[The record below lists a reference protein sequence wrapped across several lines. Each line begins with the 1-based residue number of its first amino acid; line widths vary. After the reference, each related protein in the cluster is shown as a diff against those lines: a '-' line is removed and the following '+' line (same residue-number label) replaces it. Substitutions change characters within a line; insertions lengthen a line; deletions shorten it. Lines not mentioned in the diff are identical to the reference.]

1 MIILAPM
8 LNSIPY
14 TKRFVLFLF
23 SSSSV
28 PPLCGHV
35 IAMHG
40 FFMLENF
47 KIGEYLLPTRMPLHF

>member
-14 TKRFVLFLF
+14 TKMFVLFLF
-23 SSSSV
+23 SNSSV

-47 KIGEYLLPTRMPLHF
+47 KIG